1 MEKYYRVSEF
11 AERIGKS
18 SSTLRR
24 WDREGRLVARR
35 TPSGHRYYTNEDLY
49 RAFGIEKPEPERQN
63 IVYCRVS
70 SRGQLDDLQSQV
82 KAMEMF
88 CLGAG
93 IPIDELIKEVGGGM
107 NFRRKKFL
115 ALVERIEQGEVGR
128 LVIAHKDRLVRFGFD
143 FFEWFAGRHGC
154 KIIVANQETL
164 SPQQEMVQDLMSIIH
179 CFSSRL
185 YGLRSYKKKIKEAA
199 EANE

>member
-1 MEKYYRVSEF
+1 MDKYYRVSEF

-93 IPIDELIKEVGGGM
+93 IPIDALIKEVGGGM

-179 CFSSRL
+179 CFSLRL

>member
-1 MEKYYRVSEF
+1 MDKYYRVSEF

-93 IPIDELIKEVGGGM
+93 IPIDALIKEVGGGM

>member
-93 IPIDELIKEVGGGM
+93 IPIDALIKEVGGGM

-179 CFSSRL
+179 CFSLRL